1 MLKIIFVCFCFFSL
15 PFLSMAQTGRAYTS
29 KGGEQIFESMDGQYY
44 YSNKKMKD
52 KKLELMP
59 SDENTL
65 KFKFAN
71 SKDKN
76 IYVFVIEWKCEKVNA
91 YVRINPDKSKT
102 RFESS
107 SDPCFR

>member
-1 MLKIIFVCFCFFSL
+1 MISFSAV
-15 PFLSMAQTGRAYTS
+15 AQTGKSYVS
-29 KGGEQIFESMDGQYY
+29 KGGEQILESFDGEFY

-52 KKLELMP
+52 KKLEILP
-59 SDENTL
+59 SDEKTF

-76 IYVFVIEWKCEKVNA
+76 IYVFVLEWKCNKVSA
-91 YVRINPDKSKT
+91 YIRINPDKSKT